1 MRFDFGDFL
10 WRWAIALVLVFVTF
24 NPTGSSYLHWVM
36 GNLEEQLPYKALAGL
51 VLLVVYVIFL
61 RATFRSIGV
70 VGISLIAAVFAA
82 IVWVLADQ
90 QILDVANQQI
100 LTWIVLTAIATVM
113 GIGVSWS
120 HVRRRI
126 AGQAD
131 VDDVE
136 Y

>member
-24 NPTGSSYLHWVM
+24 NPTGTSYLHWV
-36 GNLEEQLPYKALAGL
+36 LEDLESGLPYKALAGL
-51 VLLVVYVIFL
+51 VLLVGYIIFL
-61 RATFRSIGV
+61 RATFRSIGI
-70 VGISLIAAVFAA
+70 VGIALIAAVFAA
-82 IVWVLADQ
+82 IVWILADQ
-90 QILDVANQQI
+90 QVFDPANQTI
-100 LTWIVLTAIATVM
+100 LTWIVLVAIATIM
-113 GIGVSWS
+113 GVGVSWS